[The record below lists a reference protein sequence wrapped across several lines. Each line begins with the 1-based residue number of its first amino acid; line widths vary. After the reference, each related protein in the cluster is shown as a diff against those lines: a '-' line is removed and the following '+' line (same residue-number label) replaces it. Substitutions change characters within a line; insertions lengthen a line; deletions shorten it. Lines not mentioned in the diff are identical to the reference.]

1 MEDLFPLKSAERL
14 HAEASGAAPLRK
26 DEQGPCPLRFGVA
39 QFDRYDPLADI
50 DKLAE
55 WGFDYVEP
63 AGIKIMKL
71 NDTEFRAAVE
81 RARDCRIHVEAMC
94 TLLPA
99 DLKVVGPAVDFL
111 RLRNYVEQALA
122 RAEALG
128 VRTIMF
134 GSPGSRNLPNG
145 FSRDRAWTQL
155 QEFLHWTGNEIVRNK
170 YGSVIAIEPL
180 RKAESNIINSVAEAY
195 ELVLQTNH
203 SKIQIVVDFFHLAE
217 EGEDPKILLKVKDHI
232 AHLHF
237 ANPQGGRVFPCDAS
251 ENPAY
256 VPFFANIRASGYC
269 GRLSLEANTEDF
281 HGDAPRALVALR
293 RMAELQ

>member
-1 MEDLFPLKSAERL
+1 
-14 HAEASGAAPLRK
+14 
-26 DEQGPCPLRFGVA
+26 
-39 QFDRYDPLADI
+39 LADI
-50 DKLAE
+50 NKLAE

-71 NDTEFRAAVE
+71 NDTQFRAAVE
-81 RARDCRIHVEAMC
+81 RASDCRIHAEAMC

-99 DLKVVGPAVDFL
+99 DLKVVGPAVDL
-111 RLRNYVEQALA
+111 PRLRSYVEQALA

-145 FSRDRAWTQL
+145 FSRDRAWAQL
-155 QEFLHWTGNEIVRNK
+155 QEFLRWTGDEIVRNK
-170 YGSVIAIEPL
+170 YGSALAIEPL

-195 ELVLQTNH
+195 DLVLQTNH
-203 SKIQIVVDFFHLAE
+203 VKIRIVVDFFHLAE
-217 EGEDPKILLKVKDHI
+217 GGEDPQVLLRVKDHI

-237 ANPQGGRVFPCDAS
+237 ANPQGGRVFPRDVS

-256 VPFFANIRASGYC
+256 APFFANIRASGYR

-281 HGDAPRALVALR
+281 HGDAPRALAALR
-293 RMAELQ
+293 QMAALR